1 MTANSPLKNSGKTL
15 SPLYLASFII
25 ISGYSVIVPF
35 LPLYANELLSEILIG
50 NNIIIGIAFQI
61 GIITAGNLL
70 MKFLL
75 SPAYGD
81 LSDISGRKPII
92 VIGMTVYTF
101 LMAGYGLASD
111 FLSLFLLR
119 MLSGVASAAVWP
131 VGQALV
137 VDASSE
143 ERKGRNLGF
152 YMLSMMAGLTT
163 GPFIGYGFFTILTG
177 MGYSEILS
185 YRYTFI
191 GVASLGVIATLF
203 LIFNVIDPKI
213 QNIETS
219 KREIYYSSLKQLLR
233 KTVESPLFIFQIFFK
248 SPSYRSS
255 DLYTIYF
262 VAIVNGFATA
272 LLLPITALFLEEYY
286 LLSSGEIAI
295 IIGIVGILAL
305 FGAPVGGSL
314 SDKIGRKRTV
324 WVSGLSV
331 ALFVTL
337 LGVKTEI
344 IILVGIFAFVRFLFM
359 SMQSS
364 FRAFQSDLIP
374 DTSRGKEFGIVDA
387 TYNLGAVFG
396 PILGGYLYDLFYLQ
410 EFQVINNV
418 VLTGA
423 GIAYLSSGLLMLIS
437 NLALILFAKDQKSVK
452 NSN

>member
-1 MTANSPLKNSGKTL
+1 MNVNPPLDKSSRTL
-15 SPLYLASFII
+15 YSLYLASFII

-35 LPLYANELLSEILIG
+35 LPLYANELLSEIVIG
-50 NNIIIGIAFQI
+50 SNIVLGVAFQI

-81 LSDISGRKPII
+81 LSDLSGRKPII
-92 VIGMTVYTF
+92 VIGMAVYTF

-111 FLSLFLLR
+111 FLSLFFLR
-119 MLSGVASAAVWP
+119 TLSGVASAAVWP

-152 YMLSMMAGLTT
+152 YMLSMMAGMTT
-163 GPFIGYGFFTILTG
+163 GPFIGYGFFTVLSNSG
-177 MGYSEILS
+177 FSEILA

-191 GVASLGVIATLF
+191 GVASLGLIATLF
-203 LIFNVIDPKI
+203 LIFNVIDPRV
-213 QNIETS
+213 QNIEIS
-219 KREIYYSSLKQLLR
+219 MREIYYSSLKQLLR
-233 KTVESPLFIFQIFFK
+233 KTLESPVFIYRIIFK
-248 SPSYRSS
+248 SPSRSS
-255 DLYTIYF
+255 DLYTVYF

-286 LLSSGEIAI
+286 FLSSGEIAI
-295 IIGIVGILAL
+295 IIGIVGLFAL

-324 WVSGLSV
+324 WISGVSV
-331 ALFVTL
+331 AFFVML
-337 LGVKTEI
+337 LGIKTEI
-344 IILVGIFAFVRFLFM
+344 IILVIIFTLIRFLFM

-374 DTSRGKEFGIVDA
+374 DTARGKEFGIVDA
-387 TYNLGAVFG
+387 TYNFGAILG
-396 PILGGYLYDLFYLQ
+396 PIFGGYLYDLFYLQ
-410 EFQVINNV
+410 EFQLINNIT
-418 VLTGA
+418 LTGA
-423 GIAYLSSGLLMLIS
+423 GVAYICSGILLLIS
-437 NLALILFAKDQKSVK
+437 NFALIIFAKEQIKI
-452 NSN
+452 NS

>member
-1 MTANSPLKNSGKTL
+1 MTTTPFENSTRTL
-15 SPLYLASFII
+15 LSLYLASFII

-35 LPLYANELLSEILIG
+35 LPLYANELLNE
-50 NNIIIGIAFQI
+50 IIIGANIVIGVAFQI

-81 LSDISGRKPII
+81 LSDLSGRKPII
-92 VIGMTVYTF
+92 VIGMAVYTF

-111 FLSLFLLR
+111 FFSLFVLR

-143 ERKGRNLGF
+143 EKKGRNLGF
-152 YMLSMMAGLTT
+152 YMLSMMAGMTT
-163 GPFIGYGFFTILTG
+163 GPFIGYGFFTILS
-177 MGYSEILS
+177 GYGFSEILS

-191 GVASLGVIATLF
+191 GVASLGLIATLF
-203 LIFNVIDPKI
+203 LILNVNDPKI
-213 QNIETS
+213 QNIERPM
-219 KREIYYSSLKQLLR
+219 REIYFSSIKQLLK
-233 KTVESPLFIFQIFFK
+233 KTVESPRFILQIFFK

-286 LLSSGEIAI
+286 LLGSGEIAI
-295 IIGIVGILAL
+295 IIGIVGLLAL

-324 WVSGLSV
+324 WISGISV
-331 ALFVTL
+331 AFFIMLF
-337 LGVKTEI
+337 GIKTKI
-344 IILVGIFAFVRFLFM
+344 IILVGIFVLIRFLFM
-359 SMQSS
+359 AMQSS

-387 TYNLGAVFG
+387 TYNFGAVLG
-396 PILGGYLYDLFYLQ
+396 PIVGGYLYDLFFLQ
-410 EFQVINNV
+410 EFHIINTV

-423 GIAYLSSGLLMLIS
+423 GIAYVSSGILLLIS
-437 NLALILFAKDQKSVK
+437 NIILILFAKERKIMK
-452 NSN
+452 NQS